1 LAQVPYNP
9 VPSEALQ
16 DIRTPEMQPRVPAAA
31 FGGEVAQAV
40 SGLGRTVAGA
50 GDEIFS
56 RAIALQNLQNEA
68 EATEA
73 DAKYMQAAGD
83 LHAEFNAKQ
92 GKERVDA
99 YPKYKQDLD
108 TARQSIR
115 GGLSSPMSQKMFDR
129 SSLSTMGRSIFNSAG
144 VAAEGQRQ
152 YVIQSAVSQSKL
164 DANTVSENPDDPN
177 TFQDKLQQ
185 ARKNAITIS
194 AAKGNPEGSPQEQ
207 LEIKNAVSNLYYSKI
222 DGKANKDP
230 YTASKWLTKYR
241 TELNDEDLPKLELKV
256 RNQARAI
263 DAQNIANEIYN
274 EGKAGP
280 GKPGK
285 SAVEMEEAANARAK
299 EHDPD
304 DPVLAQH
311 TRAAVQNLV
320 SRNRYNEAQEDHAN
334 TSIINRKIVGGV
346 ASEQELRADPV
357 AAKAADDLIASG
369 KKLNLGA
376 EINNYNTARDRK
388 DNMERFNTIMGS
400 ANNDVES
407 FLNYNPRADQKLS
420 QSQINSVIAKQ
431 EQFKKQ
437 IAQDPRVD
445 RAMSWLRT
453 GKSAEMGESGLNLMH
468 RKGHEDDYDRLT
480 GAVQSSLDIWIEN
493 HNKPPSNK
501 EFLEQIAPQLLQEH
515 AAPGTFGYLF
525 GGNKEPFF
533 KPDTSTKDYINF
545 AKSEKQKALDS
556 SRAEPTDAQLDRAY
570 TRVQLLRLYPGKATG
585 K

>member
-1 LAQVPYNP
+1 MAQVPYSG
-9 VPSEALQ
+9 VPSQTLQ
-16 DIRTPEMQPRVPAAA
+16 DIPTPEMQPRVPSAA
-31 FGGEVAQAV
+31 FGGEVAQAI
-40 SGLGRTVAGA
+40 SGLGHTVAGA
-50 GDEIFS
+50 GDEIFA

-108 TARQSIR
+108 TARQNIR
-115 GGLSSPMSQKMFDR
+115 GGLSSTMAQRMFDR
-129 SSLSTMGRSIFNSAG
+129 SSLSTMGRSIFNGAG

-164 DANTVSENPDDPN
+164 DANTVSENPDDPK

-185 ARKNAITIS
+185 ARKNALTIS

-207 LEIKNAVSNLYYSKI
+207 LELQTATSNLRYNQI
-222 DGKANKDP
+222 LGKAYKDP
-230 YTASKWLTKYR
+230 YTAGRMLTAHSQ
-241 TELNDEDLPKLELKV
+241 DLIDDDRIKLENII

-263 DAQNIANEIYN
+263 DAQNIANDVYDR
-274 EGKAGP
+274 GKAGP
-280 GKPGK
+280 DKPGK
-285 SAVEMEEAANARAK
+285 SIGEMEEEAIAKAK

-311 TRAAVQNLV
+311 TRAAVQNLW
-320 SRNRYNEAQEDHAN
+320 SRNKYNQAQEDQAN
-334 TSIINRKIVGGV
+334 ISIINRKIVGGV
-346 ASEQELRADPV
+346 ANEQELRADPV

-376 EINNYNTARDRK
+376 EINNYNNARDRK
-388 DNMERFNTIMGS
+388 ANMDRFNTIMGA

-407 FLNYNPRADQKLS
+407 CLNYNPRADQKLS
-420 QSQINSVIAKQ
+420 QGQINSVIAKQ

-445 RAMSWLRT
+445 RAMGWLRS
-453 GKSAEMGESGLNLMH
+453 GKGAEMQALNLFH
-468 RKGHEDDYDRLT
+468 RKGNEDDYDRLT

-501 EFLEQIAPQLLQEH
+501 EFLEQIAPTLLQEH

-525 GGNKEPFF
+525 GGTTQPFF
-533 KPDTSTKDYINF
+533 KPDTSTKDYQSF
-545 AKSEKQKALDS
+545 VTSEKQKTLDS
-556 SRAEPTDAQLDRAY
+556 TRAEPTDAQLERAY
-570 TRVQLLRLYPGKATG
+570 TRVQLLKLYPGKATG